1 MISSLEASRG
11 IQKNQFTMFNVKRS
25 SSFASK
31 STKKRATQSS
41 TKLVKLIKKVAAAE
55 VHRNIEDKQ
64 QSLDFALTAFNNAV
78 DVASDIHRLF
88 PLVSTG
94 TNSGDRTGDSI
105 KLKSLIIR
113 GHLTLT
119 SPTISPRIIV
129 RMIICQPKSLGT
141 YGLITASTGWLST
154 VLRNGNTTQ
163 GMDGTIKSMYLPTNT
178 EGIQVWKDKVF
189 YLDSYATTTSSWKYG
204 LELFKFELPVA
215 NKTVRYDSTSA
226 EPMAFSPCML
236 MSYAYAEGIAPGAT
250 TSIQY
255 SFNSTM
261 KYEDA

>member
-1 MISSLEASRG
+1 MP
-11 IQKNQFTMFNVKRS
+11 NVKRS

-78 DVASDIHRLF
+78 NVASDIHRLF
-88 PLVSTG
+88 PLVGTG

-119 SPTISPRIIV
+119 APVLANGRIIV
-129 RMIICQPKSLGT
+129 RMVICQPRSLGT
-141 YGLITASTGWLST
+141 YGLITASTSWLDT
-154 VLRNGNTTQ
+154 VLRNGNSTQ
-163 GMDGTIKSMYLPTNT
+163 GLDGTIKAMYLPTNT
-178 EGIQVWKDKVF
+178 EGIQVWKDKTF
-189 YLDSYATTTSSWKYG
+189 YLDSYMTSTASTYYG
-204 LELFKFELPVA
+204 LQMFKFEIPVA
-215 NKTVRYDSTSA
+215 NKTVRFDTTSA
-226 EPMAFSPCML
+226 EPMAFSPCL
-236 MSYAYAEGIAPGAT
+236 LVSYAYAEGTAPGAT
-250 TSIQY
+250 GSIQY